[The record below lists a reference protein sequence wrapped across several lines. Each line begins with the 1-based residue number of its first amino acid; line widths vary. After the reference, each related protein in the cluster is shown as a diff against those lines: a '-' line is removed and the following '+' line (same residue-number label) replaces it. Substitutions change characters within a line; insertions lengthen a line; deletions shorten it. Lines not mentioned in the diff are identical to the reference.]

1 MSEKS
6 PEKLFLID
14 GSGYIFRAFHAFP
27 PMSRSDGT
35 PVNAVYGFSSM
46 LMKLLDDLLVQDGTE
61 LIAVIFDAGRKTF
74 RNDIYLEYKAHRPEP
89 PEELVPQFKLIRD
102 ATRAFNIA
110 CIEKEGFEA
119 DDLIATYARK
129 GASQGISVTIV
140 SMDKDLMQL
149 IGTRINMLDPMK
161 NRIIGPEQVLE
172 KFGVMPDKVIDVQSL
187 AGDPTDNVP
196 GVPGIGVK
204 TAAALINQY
213 GDLDTVLAKADE
225 IKQPKRRINLI
236 ENADL
241 ARISR
246 DLVTLKDDV
255 AVAES
260 LMSFSWKAPKP
271 DVLLGFLRDQEFRSL
286 IPKASSRFDTDSN
299 ETTGSTPIKT
309 VRGTEKPSYDLVRT
323 EDELRLW
330 VESAF
335 EEGIV
340 AIDTETNS
348 LNALQASL
356 VGISLSVQPGKSCYI
371 PLAHKASSSQG
382 TLNLDREE
390 KQAAKV
396 PDQLPLAALIRILK
410 PLLEDPGVLKIGHNI
425 KYDMH
430 ILSRVGI
437 NIHPID
443 DTIVLSYV
451 IDGSKHR
458 HNMDALAQLHLDHTN
473 IKFSDVCGSGKNQ
486 ITFDRV
492 PLKTALDYAAED
504 ADITKRLHVVLTERL
519 LEERL
524 VTVYQTLDRP
534 LITILTQMEKTG
546 IRIDVGLLKSLSKDF
561 SKRMADLEVD
571 IYSHAGREFNVGS
584 PKQLGEVLFDE
595 IGLKGGKRSSK
606 TGAYSTGAD
615 ILEDLASQ
623 GHPLPSRVL
632 DWRQLSKLKST
643 YTDTLIEQM
652 NPDTG
657 RVHTTYSQTVAS
669 TGRLSSNDPNLQNIP
684 IRSEDGRKIR
694 AAFVANEGS
703 TLLSADY
710 SQIELRLV
718 AHVANIKALKEA
730 FRNGEDI
737 HASTASVIFDVPIT
751 AMDPMIRRR
760 AKAIN
765 FGIIYG
771 ISAFGLARQ
780 LAIPRSEAAAF
791 MESYFQKFPEI
802 QDYMDRTKAVAKKQG
817 FVITPFGRRC
827 YTPGILDRNPNVR
840 GFSERAAINAP
851 IQGGAADIIKRAMI
865 RIPDAL
871 RATRLSANMLL
882 QVHDELVFEVPKDE
896 LDQTKEIVRTVM
908 ESAAHLDVP
917 LVVDIGTGHTWAD
930 AH

>member
-6 PEKLFLID
+6 REKLFLID

-27 PMSRSDGT
+27 HMSRSDGT
-35 PVNAVYGFSSM
+35 PVNAVYGFSTM
-46 LMKLLDDLLVQDGTE
+46 LMKLLDDLLAQDGTE
-61 LIAVIFDAGRKTF
+61 LVAVIFDAGRKTF
-74 RNDIYLEYKAHRPEP
+74 RNDIYAEYKAHRPEP
-89 PEELVPQFKLIRD
+89 PEELIPQFGLIRD

-119 DDLIATYARK
+119 DDLIATYAREA
-129 GASQGISVTIV
+129 ASQGISVTIV
-140 SMDKDLMQL
+140 SADKDLMQL
-149 IGTRINMLDPMK
+149 VGNGINMLDPMK
-161 NRIIGPEQVLE
+161 NRLIGPKQVLE

-204 TAAALINQY
+204 TAAALIDEY
-213 GDLDTVLAKADE
+213 GDLDTLLARANE
-225 IKQPKRRINLI
+225 IKQPKRRKNLI

-260 LMSFSWKAPKP
+260 LMNFSWKEPEA

-286 IPKASSRFDTDSN
+286 IPKAASRLNIDPN
-299 ETTGSTPIKT
+299 ETTVPTPIDT
-309 VRGTEKPSYDLVRT
+309 VQHREQPSYDLVRT
-323 EDELRLW
+323 EDKLRLW
-330 VESAF
+330 VKSAF

-356 VGISLSVQPGKSCYI
+356 VGISLSVKTGKGCYI
-371 PLAHKASSSQG
+371 PLAHKTSSSQG
-382 TLNLDREE
+382 TLDLGREE
-390 KQAAKV
+390 VQAEKL
-396 PDQLPLAALIRILK
+396 PEQLPLAAVVKILG
-410 PLLEDPGVLKIGHNI
+410 PLLEDPGVLKVGHNI

-430 ILSRVGI
+430 VLARVGI

-443 DTIVLSYV
+443 DTIVLSYI
-451 IDGSKHR
+451 IDGSRHR
-458 HNMDALAQLHLDHTN
+458 HNMDSLAKLHLDHTN

-492 PLKTALDYAAED
+492 PLENALDYAAED
-504 ADITKRLHVVLTERL
+504 ADVTKRLHVLLSKRL

-524 VTVYQTLDRP
+524 VTVYQTIDRP
-534 LITILTQMEKTG
+534 LIPVLTQMEKTG
-546 IRIDVGLLKSLSKDF
+546 IKVDVGLLRSLSKDF
-561 SKRMADLEVD
+561 SKRMANLEVD
-571 IYSHAGREFNVGS
+571 IYGHAGRKFNIGS
-584 PKQLGEVLFDE
+584 PKQLGEILFDE
-595 IGLKGGKRSSK
+595 IGLTGGKRSSK

-615 ILEDLASQ
+615 VLEDLAAQ
-623 GHPLPSRVL
+623 GHSLPSCVL

-643 YTDTLIEQM
+643 YTDTLIEQI

-657 RVHTTYSQTVAS
+657 RVHTTYSQTVTS

-694 AAFVANEGS
+694 EVFLADEGN

-751 AMDPMIRRR
+751 DMDPMIRRR

-771 ISAFGLARQ
+771 ISPFGLARQ

-791 MESYFQKFPEI
+791 IESYFQKFPEI
-802 QDYMDRTKAVAKKQG
+802 QDYMDRTKALARKQG
-817 FVITPFGRRC
+817 FVVTPFGRRC
-827 YTPGILDRNPNVR
+827 YSPGISDRNPNVR

-871 RATRLSANMLL
+871 RAGGLSANMLL

-908 ESAAHLDVP
+908 EGAAYLDVP
-917 LVVDIGTGHTWAD
+917 LVVDIGAGQTWAE